1 MHGQKELAENY
12 CVRFGKTYMSRI
24 GNTPVEIPKDVS
36 VVVSSANVMVKGPK
50 GELTVVI
57 PAGITVSQEGSALV
71 AARKRNDTRVKA
83 LHGTIVALLTNAV
96 NGVTKGWTK
105 QLELQGVGYRA
116 TLNGTD
122 IVLNVG
128 FSHAVT
134 VKPPAGVTFVVT
146 EGKITIS
153 GIDKHLVGQVAA
165 SMRAIKPPEPY
176 KGKGIRYVGEHVRK
190 KAGKSAKAVGGAP
203 GAK

>member
-1 MHGQKELAENY
+1 M
-12 CVRFGKTYMSRI
+12 
-24 GNTPVEIPKDVS
+24 
-36 VVVSSANVMVKGPK
+36 
-50 GELTVVI
+50 
-57 PAGITVSQEGSALV
+57 
-71 AARKRNDTRVKA
+71 
-83 LHGTIVALLTNAV
+83 
-96 NGVTKGWTK
+96 
-105 QLELQGVGYRA
+105 GYRA
-116 TLNGTD
+116 TLTGTD

-134 VKPPAGVTFVVT
+134 VKPPAGITFAVT

-153 GIDKHLVGQVAA
+153 GVDKHLVGQVAA